1 MKPVKAKLTVKQLI
15 LLLLCASAL
24 LYAIHYLIF
33 RDLHH
38 LAIFGLHELAFVPLE
53 VILVTLGLD
62 QLVEKTHREEA
73 RSKVSII
80 ETLYFNES
88 GGTMLRYLTSF
99 DPDAARLRELL
110 QVTED
115 WHSSDFRQA
124 IRQLKSYPFLLDL
137 DRIDFFGLHYHLSQR
152 HEYYRSMLENP
163 ALTQSEAFTEMIMKI
178 YLLWEELDGRTNL
191 YQLPEKD
198 RNYLAELLHEIYR
211 ELTEYWL
218 DNVYN
223 HSIHNRFRLHRAI
236 ESNPFLE

>member
-223 HSIHNRFRLHRAI
+223 HSIHNRFRLHRAV
-236 ESNPFLE
+236 ESNPFLD

>member
-110 QVTED
+110 QVTQD
-115 WHSSDFRQA
+115 WRSSDFRQA

-137 DRIDFFGLHYHLSQR
+137 ERIDFFGLHYHLSQR

-198 RNYLAELLHEIYR
+198 RSYLAELLHEIYR

-236 ESNPFLE
+236 ESNPFME

>member
-163 ALTQSEAFTEMIMKI
+163 ALTQSESFTEMIMKI

-236 ESNPFLE
+236 ESNPFLD

>member
-88 GGTMLRYLTSF
+88 GSTMLRYLTSF

-110 QVTED
+110 QVTQD
-115 WHSSDFRQA
+115 WRSSDFRQA

-137 DRIDFFGLHYHLSQR
+137 ERIDFFGLHYHLSQR

-198 RNYLAELLHEIYR
+198 RSYLAELLHEIYR

-236 ESNPFLE
+236 ESNPFME

>member
-88 GGTMLRYLTSF
+88 GGTMLRYLASF

-198 RNYLAELLHEIYR
+198 RSYLAELLHEIYR

-236 ESNPFLE
+236 ESNPFLD

>member
-236 ESNPFLE
+236 ESNPFME

>member
-38 LAIFGLHELAFVPLE
+38 LTIFGLHELAFVPLE

-236 ESNPFLE
+236 ESNPFLD

>member
-137 DRIDFFGLHYHLSQR
+137 ERIDFFGLHYHLSQR

-198 RNYLAELLHEIYR
+198 RSYLAELLHEIYR

-236 ESNPFLE
+236 ESNPFME

>member
-115 WHSSDFRQA
+115 WHSSNFRQA

-236 ESNPFLE
+236 ESNPFLD

>member
-110 QVTED
+110 QVTQD
-115 WHSSDFRQA
+115 WRSSDFRQA

-137 DRIDFFGLHYHLSQR
+137 ERIDFFGLHYHLSQR

-198 RNYLAELLHEIYR
+198 RSYLAELLHEIYR

-236 ESNPFLE
+236 ESNPFLD

>member
-110 QVTED
+110 QVTQD

-198 RNYLAELLHEIYR
+198 RSYLAELLHEIYR

-223 HSIHNRFRLHRAI
+223 HSIHNRFRLHRAV
-236 ESNPFLE
+236 ESNPFLD

>member
-88 GGTMLRYLTSF
+88 GGTMLRFLTSF

-198 RNYLAELLHEIYR
+198 RSYLAELLHEIYR

-236 ESNPFLE
+236 ESNPFLD

>member
-198 RNYLAELLHEIYR
+198 RTYLAELLHEIYR

-236 ESNPFLE
+236 ESNPFLD

>member
-115 WHSSDFRQA
+115 WHPSDFRQA

-198 RNYLAELLHEIYR
+198 RSYLAELLHEIYR

-236 ESNPFLE
+236 ESNPFLD

>member
-110 QVTED
+110 QVTQD
-115 WHSSDFRQA
+115 WRSSDFRQA

-198 RNYLAELLHEIYR
+198 RNDLAELLHEIYR

-223 HSIHNRFRLHRAI
+223 HSIHNRFRLHRAV
-236 ESNPFLE
+236 ESNPFLD

>member
-73 RSKVSII
+73 RSKISII

-236 ESNPFLE
+236 ESNPFLD

>member
-110 QVTED
+110 QVTQD
-115 WHSSDFRQA
+115 WRSSNFRQA

-198 RNYLAELLHEIYR
+198 RSYLAELLHEIYR

-236 ESNPFLE
+236 ESNPFME

>member
-99 DPDAARLRELL
+99 DPDAARLRALL

-236 ESNPFLE
+236 ESNPFLD

>member
-15 LLLLCASAL
+15 LLLLCASVL

-88 GGTMLRYLTSF
+88 GSTMLRYLTSF

-110 QVTED
+110 QVTQD
-115 WHSSDFRQA
+115 WRSSDFRQA

-137 DRIDFFGLHYHLSQR
+137 ERIDFFGLHYHLSQR

-198 RNYLAELLHEIYR
+198 RSYLAELLHEIYR

-236 ESNPFLE
+236 ESNPFME

>member
-110 QVTED
+110 QVTEV

-198 RNYLAELLHEIYR
+198 RSYLAELLHEIYR

-236 ESNPFLE
+236 ESNPFLD

>member
-15 LLLLCASAL
+15 LLLLCVSAL

-88 GGTMLRYLTSF
+88 GSTMLRYLTSF

-110 QVTED
+110 QVTQD
-115 WHSSDFRQA
+115 WRSSDFRQA

-198 RNYLAELLHEIYR
+198 RSYLAELLHEIYR

-236 ESNPFLE
+236 ESNPFLD

>member
-152 HEYYRSMLENP
+152 REYYRSMLENP

-236 ESNPFLE
+236 ESNPFLD

>member
-115 WHSSDFRQA
+115 WRSSDFRQA

-198 RNYLAELLHEIYR
+198 RSYLAELLHEIYR

-236 ESNPFLE
+236 ESNPFLD

>member
-15 LLLLCASAL
+15 LLLLCTSAL

-62 QLVEKTHREEA
+62 KLVEKTHREEA

-110 QVTED
+110 QVTEN
-115 WHSSDFRQA
+115 WRSSDFRQA

-223 HSIHNRFRLHRAI
+223 HSIHNRFRLHRAV
-236 ESNPFLE
+236 ESNPFME

>member
-198 RNYLAELLHEIYR
+198 RSYLAELLHEIYR

-236 ESNPFLE
+236 ESNPFLD

>member
-88 GGTMLRYLTSF
+88 GGTMLRYLTSC

-236 ESNPFLE
+236 ESNPFLD

>member
-110 QVTED
+110 QVTQD

-236 ESNPFLE
+236 ESNPFLD

>member
-88 GGTMLRYLTSF
+88 GSTMLRYLTSF

-110 QVTED
+110 QVTQD
-115 WHSSDFRQA
+115 WRSSDFRQA

-137 DRIDFFGLHYHLSQR
+137 ERIDFFGLHYHLSQR

-236 ESNPFLE
+236 ESNPFLD

>member
-110 QVTED
+110 QVTKD

-236 ESNPFLE
+236 ESNPFLD

>member
-88 GGTMLRYLTSF
+88 GSTMLRYLTSF

-110 QVTED
+110 QVTQD
-115 WHSSDFRQA
+115 WRSSDFRQA

-236 ESNPFLE
+236 ESNPFME

>member
-88 GGTMLRYLTSF
+88 GSTMLRYLTSF

-110 QVTED
+110 QVTQD
-115 WHSSDFRQA
+115 WRSSDFRQA

-137 DRIDFFGLHYHLSQR
+137 ERIDFFGLHYHLSQR

-198 RNYLAELLHEIYR
+198 RSYLAELLHEIYR

-236 ESNPFLE
+236 ESNPFLD

>member
-198 RNYLAELLHEIYR
+198 RSYLAELLHEIYR

-223 HSIHNRFRLHRAI
+223 HSIHNRFRLHRAS
-236 ESNPFLE
+236 ESNPFLD

>member
-88 GGTMLRYLTSF
+88 GSTMLRYLTSF

-110 QVTED
+110 QVTQD
-115 WHSSDFRQA
+115 WRSSDFRQA

-198 RNYLAELLHEIYR
+198 RSYLAELLHEIYR

-236 ESNPFLE
+236 ESNPFLD

>member
-15 LLLLCASAL
+15 LLLLCTSAL

-62 QLVEKTHREEA
+62 KLVEKTHREET

-110 QVTED
+110 QVTES
-115 WHSSDFRQA
+115 WRSSDFRQA

-236 ESNPFLE
+236 ESNPFLD

>member
-198 RNYLAELLHEIYR
+198 RSYLAELLHEIYR

-223 HSIHNRFRLHRAI
+223 YSIHNRFRLHRAI
-236 ESNPFLE
+236 ESNPFLD

>member
-163 ALTQSEAFTEMIMKI
+163 ALTQSDAFTEMIMKI

-198 RNYLAELLHEIYR
+198 RSYLAELLHEIYR

-236 ESNPFLE
+236 ESNPFLD

>member
-198 RNYLAELLHEIYR
+198 RSYLAELLHEIYR

-223 HSIHNRFRLHRAI
+223 HSIHNRFRLHRAV
-236 ESNPFLE
+236 ESNPFLD

>member
-163 ALTQSEAFTEMIMKI
+163 ALTQSEAFTEMIMKV

-198 RNYLAELLHEIYR
+198 RSYLAELLHEIYR

-223 HSIHNRFRLHRAI
+223 HSIHNRFRLHRAV
-236 ESNPFLE
+236 ESNPFLD

>member
-198 RNYLAELLHEIYR
+198 RSYLAELLHEIYR

-236 ESNPFLE
+236 ESNPFME